1 MTQDKEKTASTPVPG
16 YHPVTR
22 WLHAGLVLGVIFQ
35 LLCAAQM
42 AHPDH
47 DEAGH
52 DGAAMAHADS
62 ASGAHAVENSGH
74 ASAHG
79 GVPSLAESAHAESMP
94 IGSTQAGSTQTSSTQ
109 AEAMQSGHA
118 MHKDSPFAQSLM
130 SAHRSVGVWVA
141 LIVLANL
148 LWAVML
154 RGQPRKRQMG
164 VLLSGVHWRE
174 AISILKQLPWM
185 MMGKRDF
192 PEPGN
197 SLSLIVE
204 MFGMLTMAAMAVSG
218 SIIWSMWAGPGNKV
232 SESAELWMGVHGSF
246 AILLFLY
253 LAGHVSMAVL
263 HWRSGDSVFSRI
275 LPRI

>member
-1 MTQDKEKTASTPVPG
+1 MTHDKENIVSTPVPG

-52 DGAAMAHADS
+52 DAMAHS
-62 ASGAHAVENSGH
+62 AGVSGTHAEHGSGH
-74 ASAHG
+74 ALAAGSLHDSGHG
-79 GVPSLAESAHAESMP
+79 GVPSITKSA
-94 IGSTQAGSTQTSSTQ
+94 Q
-109 AEAMQSGHA
+109 AEPMLASSMQAEQGQ
-118 MHKDSPFAQSLM
+118 MQHKDSAFSQGLM

-148 LWAVML
+148 LWAVRL
-154 RGQPRKRQMG
+154 RGEPRKRQIG

-174 AISILKQLPWM
+174 AMSILKHLPSM
-185 MMGKRDF
+185 MMGKRAL

-204 MFGMLTMAAMAVSG
+204 MFGMLTMTAMAVSG
-218 SIIWSMWAGPGNKV
+218 TLIWSLWAGPGNKV

-263 HWRSGDSVFSRI
+263 HWRSGDSVFSRVS
-275 LPRI
+275 PWGHGD

>member
-1 MTQDKEKTASTPVPG
+1 MTQQNNTKKISMLIPG
-16 YHPVTR
+16 YHPLTR
-22 WLHAGLVLGVIFQ
+22 WLHASLVLGVLFQ

-47 DEAGH
+47 DEAGNDH
-52 DGAAMAHADS
+52 AAMEHTNPVSETYTAGKLTHDS
-62 ASGAHAVENSGH
+62 AHNDNLPTTERSHAT
-74 ASAHG
+74 
-79 GVPSLAESAHAESMP
+79 LMP
-94 IGSTQAGSTQTSSTQ
+94 IEQV
-109 AEAMQSGHA
+109 HA
-118 MHKDSPFAQSLM
+118 NHNNSPFAQDLM
-130 SAHRSVGVWVA
+130 SAHRTAGVVVA

-154 RGQPRKRQMG
+154 RGDPRKRQMS
-164 VLLSGVHWRE
+164 VLLSTVHWRE
-174 AISILKQLPWM
+174 SISILKQLPTM
-185 MMGKRDF
+185 IIGKRAL

-204 MFGMLTMAAMAVSG
+204 MLGMLTMTAMAISG
-218 SIIWSMWAGPGNKV
+218 SIIWILWDGPGHNV
-232 SESAELWMGVHGSF
+232 SETAELWMNIHGSF

-253 LAGHVSMAVL
+253 LIGHVSMALL